1 MRRRPTNDWKRRP
14 SVGRRVATAGLL
26 VALGISLLLS
36 VPALRPVLHAITE
49 ISPWWIAAAVALE
62 LASCVSFVI
71 IFRLFFDRVAARDTY
86 ALAWTSM
93 ASGALLPGGG
103 VGGYA
108 IGGWLMHLTGAPTRW
123 IVRRSSGLFFLTS
136 AVNSAAVIGAGLL
149 LLAGAADPHDFARAG
164 LPVLLA
170 GAATLVVLA
179 LPWIAHHRRR
189 TAPVW
194 LDSVVVGIRDAE
206 QTAAHR
212 SWRLLGALGY
222 PGFDMAVLWVAF
234 SALGH
239 APPIPGLVLGY
250 SIGYLVNTLPVPG
263 GIGVLDAGLSGA
275 LLLYGASPAHV
286 VAAVLVYHAVSFW
299 IPSAGGLIA
308 YARLRPRLTDPSS
321 DDPPSSSPSSSLTHI
336 SNRLHQEVSHER
348 TPADPQTNRPR
359 MDRLLDRRPGGRS
372 LPWSWF
378 EVACAALPRRR
389 DEAPAGPGG
398 REEGRFSANGGQVL
412 AGLRRVAVRLG
423 AGSGFAGSAPS
434 HRLGVPRRLA
444 VALLALSCVLP
455 LLAPNQSSASS
466 LVVRREANAGSLQ
479 PSHARHDQVPPHLTA
494 AAPSRPDVPSSE
506 GAFLPFL
513 LVLALNSVVMVIRLV
528 SSPPSWMKG

>member
-1 MRRRPTNDWKRRP
+1 MSALTSSPRRIARHPPTDGATRRRPRNHSKRRP

-36 VPALRPVLHAITE
+36 VPALRPVLRAISE
-49 ISPWWIAAAVALE
+49 ISPLWIACAVALE

-71 IFRLFFDRVAARDTY
+71 IFRLFFDRVGPRDAR
-86 ALAWTSM
+86 ALAWTEM

-103 VGGYA
+103 AGGYA

-164 LPVLLA
+164 LPGLLA

-194 LDSVVVGIRDAE
+194 LDGVVVGIRDAE
-206 QTAAHR
+206 RTAAHPT
-212 SWRLLGALGY
+212 WRLLGALGY

-234 SALGH
+234 SAIGH

-250 SIGYLVNTLPVPG
+250 SIGYLANTLPVPG

-286 VAAVLVYHAVSFW
+286 IAAVLVYHAVSFW
-299 IPSAGGLIA
+299 IPSIGGLIA
-308 YARLRPRLTDPSS
+308 YARLRRSLTDPLSA
-321 DDPPSSSPSSSLTHI
+321 DPPTPSLTRTSSLSPIGSPS
-336 SNRLHQEVSHER
+336 
-348 TPADPQTNRPR
+348 
-359 MDRLLDRRPGGRS
+359 
-372 LPWSWF
+372 
-378 EVACAALPRRR
+378 
-389 DEAPAGPGG
+389 
-398 REEGRFSANGGQVL
+398 
-412 AGLRRVAVRLG
+412 
-423 AGSGFAGSAPS
+423 
-434 HRLGVPRRLA
+434 
-444 VALLALSCVLP
+444 
-455 LLAPNQSSASS
+455 
-466 LVVRREANAGSLQ
+466 
-479 PSHARHDQVPPHLTA
+479 
-494 AAPSRPDVPSSE
+494 
-506 GAFLPFL
+506 
-513 LVLALNSVVMVIRLV
+513 
-528 SSPPSWMKG
+528 